1 MTRSTVVFLAGCVAA
16 IALGFALVLWVD
28 NEYPFYAGYFVM
40 QFIVIAVAWNMTG
53 GYARYVNFG
62 TAGFFGAGVY
72 TAAALGNTFGAP
84 LLVQLIGAAAIG
96 ALLGLFVGQLSARMR
111 GMYFS
116 LVTLAV
122 AVLVETFV
130 HNSAWLGG
138 ARGLSVLAPPQPAI
152 FPTNA
157 RYIFFVMVVLAVGAV
172 AVTRAFEKSR
182 FGKGLTAIRDD
193 EAAAESCG
201 IPTFRI
207 KCSAMVLSGAM
218 MALAGAPFS
227 IYSGYIEPVT
237 AFNMNISLS
246 ALAMPLLGGT
256 GSWLGPVMGAIILA
270 TAQQLVSV
278 TISAEYTLLVLGL
291 ILIFSVVLL
300 PNGLLGL
307 ADRIRRKRRRL
318 RIGKEVA
325 A

>member
-1 MTRSTVVFLAGCVAA
+1 MSRGTVIFTFGCIVAV
-16 IALGFALVLWVD
+16 ALSLSFSLWVQ
-28 NEYPFYAGYFVM
+28 NEYPFYAGYFVV
-40 QFIVIAVAWNMTG
+40 QFIVLAVAWNLTG

-72 TAAALGNTFGAP
+72 TAVALEKAFGAP
-84 LLVQLIGAAAIG
+84 LIVQLLGAAVVG
-96 ALLGLFVGQLSARMR
+96 ALLGLFVGYLSARMR
-111 GMYFS
+111 GMYFA

-122 AVLVETFV
+122 AVLVETIV
-130 HNSAWLGG
+130 HNTEWLGG
-138 ARGLSVLAPPQPAI
+138 ARGISVLAPQQPGL
-152 FPTNA
+152 FPTNT
-157 RYIFFVMVVLAVGAV
+157 RFLFFVMTLLAIGAIVL
-172 AVTRAFEKSR
+172 TRLFERSR
-182 FGKGLTAIRDD
+182 YGKGLTAIRDD

-218 MALAGAPFS
+218 MAVAGAPFS
-227 IYSGYIEPVT
+227 FYAGYVEPIT
-237 AFNMNISLS
+237 AFNMNVSLS

-256 GSWLGPVMGAIILA
+256 GSWLGPVLGAIILG

-291 ILIFSVVLL
+291 ILIFSVVML

-307 ADRIRRKRRRL
+307 AKDLRRIRMQRAK
-318 RIGKEVA
+318 KAVPA
-325 A
+325 